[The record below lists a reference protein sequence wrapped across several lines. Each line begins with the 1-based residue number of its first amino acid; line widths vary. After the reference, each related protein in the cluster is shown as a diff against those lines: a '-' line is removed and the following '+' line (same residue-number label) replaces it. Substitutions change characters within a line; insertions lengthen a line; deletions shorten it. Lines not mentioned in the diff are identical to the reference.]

1 VFSGCNHTAIMDEK
15 ELLNPIEA
23 QFNPMRI
30 VKIIKK

>member
-1 VFSGCNHTAIMDEK
+1 MDEK